1 MKPATTTL
9 EIIDLGRMDYAEAF
23 RFQETR
29 VAARRSNGAP
39 DALVLVEH
47 DPVFTLGQGASEADI
62 RWTVSEQARR
72 QVQVVRTTRG
82 GKVTYHGPGQ
92 VVGYPI
98 LRLGREAREAVRYVG
113 RLEQVLIA
121 TLADFGLTA
130 VADSRNRGVWIGN
143 EKIAA
148 LGVKISGGVSLHGFA
163 LNVRVDLSYY
173 AGIIPCG
180 IMDKGVTSMHRFVP
194 DIAPEQVKPVLVR
207 RFKEVFNYDP

>member
-1 MKPATTTL
+1 
-9 EIIDLGRMDYAEAF
+9 MDYAEAF
-23 RFQETR
+23 RFQEAR
-29 VAARRSNGAP
+29 VAARRSNGVP

-82 GKVTYHGPGQ
+82 GKVTFHGPGQ

-180 IMDKGVTSMHRFVP
+180 ITDKGVTSMHRFVP

-207 RFKEVFNYDP
+207 RFREVFNYDP